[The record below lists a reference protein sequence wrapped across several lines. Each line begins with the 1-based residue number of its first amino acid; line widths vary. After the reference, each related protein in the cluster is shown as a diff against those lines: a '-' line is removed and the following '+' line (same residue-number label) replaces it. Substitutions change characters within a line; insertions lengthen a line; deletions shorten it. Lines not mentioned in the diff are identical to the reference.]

1 MCDLER
7 IKTNMTWPK
16 REAALTK
23 PGDFGDGGQANLTNP
38 LLVGNS
44 KLAKLR
50 SSFLSKTKLGSIKN
64 DFFR

>member
-1 MCDLER
+1 MCDLAR

-23 PGDFGDGGQANLTNP
+23 SGDFRDGGQANLTNP

-50 SSFLSKTKLGSIKN
+50 SSFLSKTKLGSVKN
-64 DFFR
+64 DFFH